1 MKRYR
6 VESRSGKNHFRA
18 DCTEEEL
25 EYWKAIC
32 KIDSIEN
39 QGKCYYR
46 EFPVSKNK
54 KIFYAKDNPNMTKEE
69 LELIWNYCELSGG
82 IWMRVRYSK
91 RLKELELNN
100 EDFLLIPLK
109 KDSIALELDGSLF
122 DFNKDTNVRINF
134 KNFMIN
140 GKPTLKYKI
149 KTIWWIMK
157 MK

>member
-1 MKRYR
+1 MIGIRRESAMKRYR

-69 LELIWNYCELSGG
+69 LELI
-82 IWMRVRYSK
+82 
-91 RLKELELNN
+91 
-100 EDFLLIPLK
+100 
-109 KDSIALELDGSLF
+109 
-122 DFNKDTNVRINF
+122 
-134 KNFMIN
+134 
-140 GKPTLKYKI
+140 
-149 KTIWWIMK
+149 
-157 MK
+157 

>member
-69 LELIWNYCELSGG
+69 LELIWNYCELSD
-82 IWMRVRYSK
+82 IWK
-91 RLKELELNN
+91 LNN
-100 EDFLLIPLK
+100 TVMKIYVIIYLIV
-109 KDSIALELDGSLF
+109 LD
-122 DFNKDTNVRINF
+122 
-134 KNFMIN
+134 
-140 GKPTLKYKI
+140 
-149 KTIWWIMK
+149 
-157 MK
+157 

>member
-1 MKRYR
+1 
-6 VESRSGKNHFRA
+6 
-18 DCTEEEL
+18 
-25 EYWKAIC
+25 
-32 KIDSIEN
+32 
-39 QGKCYYR
+39 
-46 EFPVSKNK
+46 
-54 KIFYAKDNPNMTKEE
+54 
-69 LELIWNYCELSGG
+69 
-82 IWMRVRYSK
+82 MRVRYSK

-157 MK
+157 MKWNC